1 MKFWHEILVFFEF
14 HPELTVLGAI
24 TLIQIAPIKINPW
37 SSLAGWVR
45 DIFLGKVYGTLDRIS
60 TKIDKIEDA
69 IEEREAVLAR
79 INILRFNDEIY
90 NDIKHSKE
98 YFDQTLED
106 IDRYDAYCDA
116 HPEFRNSRTVI
127 ASQHIRD
134 IYEKLF
140 NEHKFL

>member
-1 MKFWHEILVFFEF
+1 MKLWHEMLLFFEF
-14 HPELTVLGAI
+14 HPEITVLGAI
-24 TLIQIAPIKINPW
+24 TLIQIAPIKLNPW
-37 SSLAGWVR
+37 SALGGWIR
-45 DIFLGKVYGTLDRIS
+45 NILLGRVYGKLDKIAL
-60 TKIDKIEDA
+60 KIDKIENT

-79 INILRFNDEIY
+79 SHILRFNDEIY

-106 IDRYDAYCDA
+106 IDRYNAYCDA
-116 HPEFRNSRTVI
+116 HPEFKNSRTVI